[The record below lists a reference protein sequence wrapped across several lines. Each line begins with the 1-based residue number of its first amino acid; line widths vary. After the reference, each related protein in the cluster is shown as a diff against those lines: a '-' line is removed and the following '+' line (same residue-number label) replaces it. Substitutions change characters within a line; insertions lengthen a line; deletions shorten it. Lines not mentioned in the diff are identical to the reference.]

1 MARTKTKRK
10 KSGGNIVDTG
20 GDPEAPT
27 NIEWES
33 MALYKKFIVTKNA
46 LNEGEENVEYLF
58 EVGDYV
64 SILPPDLPD
73 GYGVEDG
80 PAPPIQVMWLGLIK
94 DIRMRYKDGEQEA
107 WARIQWFY
115 SKKDIKNSIQNFD
128 ITHLG
133 ENERLL
139 SDHFDLVHS
148 YTFDDVVPIQRFHF
162 APTYQDAHTDHSASS
177 SSVDARHTALYQMFN
192 QKEICASNSQRKIG
206 SIYPNI
212 YYRYDFEINSKR
224 IVPEIS
230 ELNCFSPASASH
242 HPSRARSKYKSNR
255 RPLSNAT
262 ASNSRPHAQ
271 NDQYLCHFESS
282 YSPPDSERAR
292 KIGRR
297 VAVLVREAHSILE
310 DGISRILGFSFES
323 KSSPTRAGATTRA
336 SRIRGELSQSVSDTP
351 ESGSL
356 DSSMLFNTAKQLAYK
371 MQQAI
376 LLEDT
381 VAMHVC
387 PRAQCTACGRAWHR
401 SCLIRDQVTTEEGV
415 ERVSTDNAEDSVQSH
430 EALQHLQSWIAR
442 HHGQAR
448 SISSPS
454 FDHVMSQWK
463 AMSPSQKQEVERM
476 LQLLCTVPPG
486 YDRSPNMS
494 SEGIYEFPVLYSD
507 AGNTST
513 TESKRGKRKARPSEQ
528 EELEVSADLLLDEGS
543 TSREKRTRDDGNLIS
558 RLKAN
563 KVVVVDADKLK
574 SPKKQ
579 RRSVRLPETD
589 MSMIEHVNTKGTPQP
604 SRDDENE
611 EHIPRIMYSLSLL
624 LAPEL
629 ICLAS
634 QPLVRGGVYPISLSS
649 RTPNYFTLA
658 GTSPIFS
665 PLSPF
670 GRAVQTTITGN
681 ISQVTHARIM
691 VYNALDR
698 MSLQQQELG
707 SGPETNMIIQEEWAD
722 YIVELEG
729 REWLFELSDS
739 ANTTTKK
746 DKPASSRDE
755 TRKMVL
761 TRTHSLLRLWQAHRR
776 TVLLCPSC
784 KSDI

>member
-10 KSGGNIVDTG
+10 NSGGNIIITG
-20 GDPEAPT
+20 GDPEAPA

-33 MALYKKFIVTKNA
+33 MPLYKKFIVTKNA

-64 SILPPDLPD
+64 SILPSDLPD

-115 SKKDIKNSIQNFD
+115 SRKDIENSIQNFD

-148 YTFDDVVPIQRFHF
+148 DAFDDVVPIQRFHF
-162 APTYQDAHTDHSASS
+162 APTYQDAHTDHSTSS

-206 SIYPNI
+206 SINNI
-212 YYRYDFEINSKR
+212 YYRYDFEVNSTR
-224 IVPEIS
+224 IVPKIS
-230 ELNCFSPASASH
+230 ELNCFSPSLAS
-242 HPSRARSKYKSNR
+242 HPSRARSKSKSNR
-255 RPLSNAT
+255 RPLSIAT

-271 NDQYLCHFESS
+271 NGQYPCYFESS

-310 DGISRILGFSFES
+310 DGISRILGSSLES
-323 KSSPTRAGATTRA
+323 ESSPTRTGATTRA
-336 SRIRGELSQSVSDTP
+336 SRIRSELSHSVSDTP

-356 DSSMLFNTAKQLAYK
+356 DSSMLLNTAKQLAYK

-387 PRAQCTACGRAWHR
+387 PRAHCTACGRAWHR
-401 SCLIRDQVTTEEGV
+401 TCLIRDQVPTEEGV
-415 ERVSTDNAEDSVQSH
+415 ERVSADNAEDSVQND

-442 HHGQAR
+442 HRGRAR
-448 SISSPS
+448 SVSSPS
-454 FDHVMSQWK
+454 FDHVMSRWK

-528 EELEVSADLLLDEGS
+528 EELEVSADLLPDEGS
-543 TSREKRTRDDGNLIS
+543 TSRAKRTRGDGNLTS

-563 KVVVVDADKLK
+563 EVVAMIVDADK

-579 RRSVRLPETD
+579 RRSLRLPETD
-589 MSMIEHVNTKGTPQP
+589 MSMIDTKGAPRP
-604 SRDDENE
+604 SRNDESE

-629 ICLAS
+629 LCLAS
-634 QPLVRGGVYPISLSS
+634 QPLVRGGVYPISSPS
-649 RTPNYFTLA
+649 RTPNSFTFA

-681 ISQVTHARIM
+681 ISQVNHARIT

-707 SGPETNMIIQEEWAD
+707 SGPETNIIIQEEWAD

-739 ANTTTKK
+739 ANTTKK
-746 DKPASSRDE
+746 DKPVSSRDKI
-755 TRKMVL
+755 RKMVL
-761 TRTHSLLRLWQAHRR
+761 THTHSLLRLWQAHRR
-776 TVLLCPSC
+776 SVLLCPSC
-784 KSDI
+784 KTDI